1 MQDLKRLFTYFGK
14 YKKDIVIGGLLVVC
28 ESFFELLIPVLMA
41 DLIDTGVMQKDMSY
55 IFYKG
60 AQMGVCALL
69 SLITGLLYA
78 RFAARAA
85 YGFGANVRDAQYT
98 RIQEYAFSNL
108 DRFETSSLVT
118 RMTTDVTT
126 IQNMY
131 QMLLRIFFRAPM
143 QFVFALVL
151 SFRINHEVSSVFFY
165 VIPLILVTL
174 AIFAPVAYKRFK
186 RMFKMFD
193 GLNASV
199 QENLIAIRVVKAFVR
214 GDYEK
219 KKFKKANDDLMAAA
233 ISAEKLMVLAQPMM
247 MLVLF
252 GTILTIAFLSSKF
265 IVAGQM
271 EIGNFAAILTYVMQ
285 ILFSV
290 IMIAMIFVSY
300 VMSRASVSR
309 IEEVLD
315 EVPDK

>member
-118 RMTTDVTT
+118 RMTTDVTVL
-126 IQNMY
+126 QNA
-131 QMLLRIFFRAPM
+131 INGGFRPLM
-143 QFVFALVL
+143 RSPVMID
-151 SFRINHEVSSVFFY
+151 RKSV
-165 VIPLILVTL
+165 V
-174 AIFAPVAYKRFK
+174 
-186 RMFKMFD
+186 
-193 GLNASV
+193 
-199 QENLIAIRVVKAFVR
+199 
-214 GDYEK
+214 
-219 KKFKKANDDLMAAA
+219 
-233 ISAEKLMVLAQPMM
+233 
-247 MLVLF
+247 
-252 GTILTIAFLSSKF
+252 
-265 IVAGQM
+265 
-271 EIGNFAAILTYVMQ
+271 
-285 ILFSV
+285 
-290 IMIAMIFVSY
+290 
-300 VMSRASVSR
+300 
-309 IEEVLD
+309 
-315 EVPDK
+315 